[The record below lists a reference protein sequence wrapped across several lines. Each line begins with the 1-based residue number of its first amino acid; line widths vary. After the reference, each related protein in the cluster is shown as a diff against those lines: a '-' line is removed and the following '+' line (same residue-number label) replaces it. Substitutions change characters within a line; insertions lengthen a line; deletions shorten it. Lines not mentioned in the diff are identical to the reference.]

1 MPEFIVPERYDGES
15 MKTFLKS
22 YCNVSARLLADLKKY
37 PNGITANGQHKR
49 SIDTVHTNDIVRIEL
64 PPEKNEIIPSNIS
77 LNIVYED
84 DDIIILDKP
93 PFMPVHPVRNHIDD
107 TLANGL
113 AYYAQ
118 SKGEVWTFRA
128 INRLDRD
135 TSGLVLVCK
144 NGYSASILSGNVEKV
159 YMALC
164 EGEIF
169 GEGTIDE
176 PIRLKEGHT
185 IQREVGEGGVKAVTH
200 WKSVAVKNNHTLLSV
215 KLETG
220 RTHQIRVHF
229 SFKGFALAGD
239 DMYGGSR
246 RYFDRQCLHCT
257 ELKFIHPITKKQM
270 TVKSNIP
277 NWLDILDISLK

>member
-1 MPEFIVPERYDGES
+1 MPTFIVSKEYDGKDV
-15 MKTFLKS
+15 KTFLKS
-22 YCNVSARLLADLKKY
+22 YCNVSARLLTDLKKY
-37 PNGITANGQHKR
+37 PNGITANGSHIR
-49 SIDTVHTNDIVRIEL
+49 SIDIIHTNDIIKIKLPIE
-64 PPEKNEIIPSNIS
+64 KSDIIPVNLP

-84 DDIIILDKP
+84 NDIIILDKP

-118 SKGEVWTFRA
+118 SKGEIWTFRA

-144 NGYSASILSGNVEKV
+144 NGYSASILSGKVEKV

-164 EGEIF
+164 QGIIL
-169 GEGTIDE
+169 GKGTIDA

-185 IQREVGEGGVKAVTH
+185 IQREVGEGGVKAITH
-200 WKSVAVKNNHTLLSV
+200 WESIATKNNHTLLFI

-229 SFKGFALAGD
+229 SSIGLPLAGD

-246 RYFDRQCLHCT
+246 KYFQRQCLHCA

-270 TVKSNIP
+270 IIKSNIP
-277 NWLDILDISLK
+277 NWLNDLDKILN